1 MENQSNL
8 EKSFFENKELFVGMD
23 VHKAKWVVTIRTYDL
38 ELKTFSMQPSAEML
52 EKFLLSTY
60 PGAQYKIVY
69 ECCFS
74 GFWIYDYFSE
84 KGYQIIVTPTNR
96 IYKDGST
103 IKTDKIDSRKLA
115 FQLSRELLREVV
127 VPVKRVREY
136 KYIFRI
142 YDKQKMR
149 QGQIVSRIKDH

>member
-1 MENQSNL
+1 MESKPDLENL
-8 EKSFFENKELFVGMD
+8 FFENKELFVGMD
-23 VHKAKWVVTIRTYDL
+23 VHKAKWVVTVRTYDL
-38 ELKTFSMQPSAEML
+38 ELKTFSMQPVAEEL
-52 EKFLLSTY
+52 EKTLVSNY
-60 PGAQYKIVY
+60 PGAKYKIVY

-115 FQLSRELLREVV
+115 FQLSRVLLKEVM
-127 VPVKRVREY
+127 VPEKKIREY
-136 KYIFRI
+136 KYIF
-142 YDKQKMR
+142 
-149 QGQIVSRIKDH
+149 

>member
-1 MENQSNL
+1 METQTNL
-8 EKSFFENKELFVGMD
+8 EKAYFDSKELFVGID
-23 VHKAKWVVTIRTYDL
+23 VHKAKWVVTVRSYDL
-38 ELKTFSMQPSAEML
+38 ELKTFSMQPEAETL
-52 EKFLLSTY
+52 EKFLHLTY
-60 PGAQYKIVY
+60 PGAKYKIVN

-74 GFWIYDYFSE
+74 GVWIYDYFSE

-115 FQLSRELLREVV
+115 FQLSRGLLREVV
-127 VPVKRVREY
+127 VPKKNIREY

-142 YDKQKMR
+142 YDKRKMR
-149 QGQIVSRIKDH
+149 KGQIHR